1 MYFKKQRKSKFLI
14 LFTHNEICMYQ
25 SIFTK
30 LILGPDPETLSVE
43 LLAASEMVKRFKLEL
58 LPAKIFPGIHT
69 TWPTTIR
76 EALYTSQNRRKI
88 TKIHHRAEISTEMD
102 TYQVPTQTI
111 LLGRVVIGW
120 FQRKMDYMVSFELA
134 WNI

>member
-88 TKIHHRAEISTEMD
+88 TKIHHKAEISTEMD

-134 WNI
+134 WNV

>member
-1 MYFKKQRKSKFLI
+1 
-14 LFTHNEICMYQ
+14 
-25 SIFTK
+25 
-30 LILGPDPETLSVE
+30 
-43 LLAASEMVKRFKLEL
+43 MVKRFKLEL

-76 EALYTSQNRRKI
+76 EALYTSQNRHKI
-88 TKIHHRAEISTEMD
+88 TKIHHKPEISTEMD
-102 TYQVPTQTI
+102 TYQVPTQII

-134 WNI
+134 WNTVSALFEPRGSIFQNGFLTPDYHKKNA